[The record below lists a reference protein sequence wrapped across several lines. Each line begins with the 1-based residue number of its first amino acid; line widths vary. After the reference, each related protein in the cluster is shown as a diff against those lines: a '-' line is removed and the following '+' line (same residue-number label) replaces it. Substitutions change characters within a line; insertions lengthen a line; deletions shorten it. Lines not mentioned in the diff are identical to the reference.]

1 MQFSGQ
7 GKPPLGII
15 FDSAMGASIDSALAL
30 ALLYGLEG
38 KGEARLTSVS
48 VSKSN
53 LKAAAFCEAVGRFYA
68 GATNPEFRPFF
79 RGLPVGLSDEGK
91 MPEDTAMLTA
101 PLSNRNAVG
110 ALVYSHGI

>member
-38 KGEARLTSVS
+38 KSGVRLTSVS

-68 GATNPEFRPFF
+68 GATNPEFRAFF
-79 RGLPVGLSDEGK
+79 RGLPVGLSTDGK
-91 MPEDTAMLTA
+91 LPEDTPMLTA
-101 PLSNRNAVG
+101 PLSRK
-110 ALVYSHGI
+110 S

>member
-15 FDSAMGASIDSALAL
+15 FDSAMGFSIDSALAL

-38 KGEARLTSVS
+38 KGGVRLTSIS
-48 VSKSN
+48 VSNSN

-68 GATNPEFRPFF
+68 GATSPEFRAFF
-79 RGLPVGLSDEGK
+79 RGLPVGLATDSRISADA
-91 MPEDTAMLTA
+91 PMLTA
-101 PLSNRNAVG
+101 P
-110 ALVYSHGI
+110 